1 MDPFDLTSDFD
12 RLSFRY
18 SMMLGVPRR
27 MHAVIRPEPGSL
39 PKPLE
44 DAANAMHDAKS
55 DDEAKM
61 AANEFLALSEE
72 WVDSA

>member
-1 MDPFDLTSDFD
+1 MDDFD
-12 RLSFRY
+12 RLSLRY
-18 SMMLGVPRR
+18 SMMIGSTRR
-27 MHAVIRPEPGSL
+27 VHAVIRPEPGSL

-44 DAANAMHDAKS
+44 DAANAMYDARS

-72 WVDSA
+72 WVDGA